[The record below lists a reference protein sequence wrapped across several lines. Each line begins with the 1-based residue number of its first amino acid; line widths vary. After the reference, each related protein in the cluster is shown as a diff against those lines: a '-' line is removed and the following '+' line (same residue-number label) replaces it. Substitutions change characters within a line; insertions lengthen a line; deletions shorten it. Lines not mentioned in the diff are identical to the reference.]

1 MSQLKSGKNE
11 VAARV
16 RPTRGR
22 ARTKALT
29 LRARTERQRALF
41 AKRAATGIA
50 ADAAMTPAE
59 HAQRLAKRQRLTVA
73 SVSGFFEGA
82 ARDEDDDD
90 DDEEEDVRELEAAE
104 ALQTGFIDDA
114 ELFCHEVMSI

>member
-1 MSQLKSGKNE
+1 MSQNKSGKTQI
-11 VAARV
+11 AARV

-29 LRARTERQRALF
+29 LRARAERQKTLF
-41 AKRAATGIA
+41 AKRARAGIA

-59 HAQRLAKRQRLTVA
+59 HAQRLAKRQRMTVTC
-73 SVSGFFEGA
+73 VSGFFEGA
-82 ARDEDDDD
+82 ALEDDDED

-104 ALQTGFIDDA
+104 ALQTGFIDDT